1 MESDIYRRGLD
12 SLLNVKNTPIEQIIA
27 ARGRLIV
34 ALNRDLRRASDQTI
48 KDNLQMQIRNEIFL
62 HKSALDYRISIGKHN
77 NQSFGAQVTS
87 EVRFKAQRLMDS
99 IREFRM
105 SDNSAERVANGAKIV
120 GDTVST
126 AFSVAKVP
134 VVATL
139 SLTGRLTPILGSIVV
154 QPLQIPGF
162 LFSKLINPDGRY
174 NTQTVTGIGRGI
186 GNIIAGGL
194 NLTAD
199 AIRRI

>member
-1 MESDIYRRGLD
+1 MESDTYRNDLV
-12 SLLNVKNTPIEQIIA
+12 LLMNNHAPLEQIIA

-34 ALNRDLRRASDQTI
+34 ALNRDLNGTTDQVI
-48 KDNLQMQIRNEIFL
+48 KNNLRIQIKNEIFL
-62 HKSALDYRISIGKHN
+62 HKSTLDDRISRGKRD
-77 NQSFGAQVTS
+77 NQSFNAQIAS

-99 IREFRM
+99 IREFGI
-105 SDNSAERVANGAKIV
+105 SDNSGQRVANGAKIV
-120 GDTVST
+120 GDTIST
-126 AFSVAKVP
+126 VFSVAKVP
-134 VVATL
+134 VVAAL
-139 SLTGRLTPILGSIVV
+139 SLTGRLTPIVGTIVV

-174 NTQTVTGIGRGI
+174 NTHVITGVGRGI
-186 GNIIAGGL
+186 GNVLASGL

>member
-1 MESDIYRRGLD
+1 MGA
-12 SLLNVKNTPIEQIIA
+12 IICF
-27 ARGRLIV
+27 
-34 ALNRDLRRASDQTI
+34 
-48 KDNLQMQIRNEIFL
+48 LQNI
-62 HKSALDYRISIGKHN
+62 IGKHN

-105 SDNSAERVANGAKIV
+105 SDNSVERVANGAKIV

-134 VVATL
+134 VVAAL

-194 NLTAD
+194 DLTAD